1 MLGGHVDKSEEG
13 NMNQITSEVIDIHHE
28 QLWGEAEKKYKNLFA
43 VPKEEVT
50 RINEILRG
58 MYVVQIWQRDGGSGS
73 PISALRSYSVSE
85 ESAQY
90 VLDNLG
96 YSSLKYSSKREKEE
110 APQKRANKWENFDK
124 WAQGHRGEQF
134 TTEQLVEQS
143 GFSYQTTL
151 KYVSESPIF
160 GKVKRGLW
168 SVSKDERD

>member
-1 MLGGHVDKSEEG
+1 
-13 NMNQITSEVIDIHHE
+13 MNQITSEVIDIHHE
-28 QLWGEAEKKYKNLFA
+28 QLWAEAIKKHKTMYA
-43 VPKEEVT
+43 VPKDEVT

-58 MYVVQIWQRDGGSGS
+58 MYVVQIWQRDNANGS

-90 VLDNLG
+90 VLDKLG
-96 YSSLKYSSKREKEE
+96 FSDIKYSAKRDKAE
-110 APQKRANKWENFDK
+110 APVKRANKWEIFDK

-151 KYVSESPIF
+151 KYVSESLLF
-160 GKVKRGLW
+160 TKVKRGLW
-168 SVSKDERD
+168 SVTTAERN

>member
-1 MLGGHVDKSEEG
+1 MK
-13 NMNQITSEVIDIHHE
+13 QITDDVISSHHE
-28 QLWGEAEKKYKNLFA
+28 QLWAQAEKKYKTMYA

-58 MYVVQIWQRDGGSGS
+58 MYVVQIWQRDNASGS

-90 VLDNLG
+90 VLDTLG
-96 YSSLKYSSKREKEE
+96 LASVKYSAKRERQE
-110 APQKRANKWENFDK
+110 APKKRANKWEIFDK
-124 WAQGHRGEQF
+124 WAREHRGEQF

-160 GKVKRGLW
+160 TKVKRGLW
-168 SVSKDERD
+168 SVTTAERD